1 MAPPGIGWHC
11 NDCTNDIVA
20 ADRRL
25 ERIEA
30 LRPRLAAAGLDAL
43 LVTHLPNIRYLTGF
57 TGSAGL
63 LLVESGRIAL
73 VTDFRY
79 EEQAAQE
86 VIPAI
91 AVEIDKANVWDR
103 LRKLLRQSAPA
114 VVGVERDHLV
124 VRDFRRLA
132 EAFPGRLEESS
143 DLVEELRIIKSPE
156 EVAAIR
162 LAAGVA
168 QDALAAVLG
177 GIHPGQSEREV
188 ASRLEGELRR
198 RGSEWHPF
206 PTILASGPR
215 SALPH
220 AGTSDRIIRPGE
232 LLLVDFGAEVEGYSA
247 DLTRTYVVGGRADAR
262 QREVHEVVR
271 LAQLRARE
279 GIRAGQSG
287 READALAREVIE
299 QAGYGPSFGH
309 SLGHGLGLEVHEAPR
324 LSPTAELPIPGGAV
338 VTIEPGVYLPG
349 WGGVRLEDDIHL
361 TPEGPV
367 LLSDGRTALVELL

>member
-1 MAPPGIGWHC
+1 M
-11 NDCTNDIVA
+11 A

-25 ERIEA
+25 ERIAA

-63 LLVESGRIAL
+63 LLVESSRIAL

-79 EEQAAQE
+79 EEQAFQE

-91 AVEIDKANVWDR
+91 AVEIDKVNVWDR
-103 LRKLLRQSAPA
+103 LRKLLRQSAPT
-114 VVGVERDHLV
+114 VLGFERNHLV

-132 EAFPGRLEESS
+132 EAFSGRLEESS
-143 DLVEELRIIKSPE
+143 DLVEGLRIIKSPE

-162 LAAGVA
+162 QAAGVA
-168 QDALAAVLG
+168 QDALAAVLA

-220 AGTSDRIIRPGE
+220 AGTSDRVIGPGE

-247 DLTRTYVVGGRADAR
+247 DLTRTFVVGGRADAR

-324 LSPTAELPIPGGAV
+324 LSPTSELPIPGGAV